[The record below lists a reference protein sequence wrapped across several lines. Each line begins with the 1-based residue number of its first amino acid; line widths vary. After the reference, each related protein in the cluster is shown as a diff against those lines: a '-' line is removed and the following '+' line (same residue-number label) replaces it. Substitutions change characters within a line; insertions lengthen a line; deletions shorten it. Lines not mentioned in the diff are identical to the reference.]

1 MTGNLTKYLMILS
14 SHPLPYSGIAKDA
27 LKDAEAQLASA
38 KTKATASGKA
48 LSAAQQKATAADS
61 SLSTAGNALKQSE
74 DKLAQKTK
82 QVRVY

>member
-1 MTGNLTKYLMILS
+1 MTDNPLLPSPPIL
-14 SHPLPYSGIAKDA
+14 YSGVAKDA
-27 LKDAEAQLASA
+27 LKDAEAQLASV

-61 SLSTAGNALKQSE
+61 TLSTAGKALKQSE

-82 QVRVY
+82 QVRCSLDQA

>member
-1 MTGNLTKYLMILS
+1 MEANYQI
-14 SHPLPYSGIAKDA
+14 SHFPPPAGVAKDA

-38 KTKATASGKA
+38 KTKAAGSSKA

-61 SLSTAGNALKQSE
+61 ALGTAGKALKQSE

-82 QVRVY
+82 QVC